1 MIEYLMTLFPLPA
14 VAAPREVIEFWKQAG
29 PKLWFAKSA
38 DFDRRFRE
46 RFAVSYEAAARGEL
60 DFWLEDARS
69 ALALVLLLDQYP
81 RNAFRHTR
89 RMYVTDPAARAAAD
103 RALRHGHDRA
113 VEPELRLFFYLPFG
127 HSERLVDQDRSI
139 ALCSDMTPEQQRPA
153 LEHREIVRRF
163 GRFPHRN
170 VILGRTSTPEE
181 LEFLAN
187 GGFAG

>member
-14 VAAPREVIEFWKQAG
+14 VAAPREVVEFWKQAG

-103 RALRHGHDRA
+103 RALRHGHDRS

-127 HSERLVDQDRSI
+127 HSESLVDQDRSI

-170 VILGRTSTPEE
+170 AILGRTSTPEE